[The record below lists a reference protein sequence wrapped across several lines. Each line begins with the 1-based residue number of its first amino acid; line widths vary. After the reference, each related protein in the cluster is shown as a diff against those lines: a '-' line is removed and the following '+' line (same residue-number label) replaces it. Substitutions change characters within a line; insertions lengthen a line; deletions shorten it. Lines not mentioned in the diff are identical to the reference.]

1 MILFQSDLEEQY
13 QKLQVDNVRVEAEL
27 KHEKQ
32 KVEMLQRD
40 LVDSQKVS
48 YNTNTTNINIENSIW
63 YSGMPASNRK

>member
-1 MILFQSDLEEQY
+1 MMMLQSDLEEQY

-48 YNTNTTNINIENSIW
+48 YNTNATNIYMYKAI
-63 YSGMPASNRK
+63 

>member
-1 MILFQSDLEEQY
+1 M
-13 QKLQVDNVRVEAEL
+13 EAEL

-48 YNTNTTNINIENSIW
+48 Y
-63 YSGMPASNRK
+63 SNRMLSRITGRYALASC

>member
-1 MILFQSDLEEQY
+1 MRMFQSDLEEQY

-48 YNTNTTNINIENSIW
+48 YNTNTTNI
-63 YSGMPASNRK
+63 YM

>member
-1 MILFQSDLEEQY
+1 MVINKKSFIDKKSFLLQSELEEQY

-40 LVDSQKVS
+40 LLDSQKVS
-48 YNTNTTNINIENSIW
+48 NSGSPSIV
-63 YSGMPASNRK
+63 

>member
-1 MILFQSDLEEQY
+1 MVIDKKSFIDKKSSLLQSELEEQY

-40 LVDSQKVS
+40 LLDSQKVS
-48 YNTNTTNINIENSIW
+48 DSGSPSIV
-63 YSGMPASNRK
+63 